1 MIDKAQQI
9 THNKRRKQRI
19 TNIPRH
25 TRVYFM
31 KIAFIGGGNMAVSL
45 IGGLIADGFDA
56 RNLAVADIDKHQR
69 ETLAQRFNIHTFDN
83 AAAAAQFG
91 DTIVLAVKPQVVK
104 IVALEI
110 ASVVQSQKS
119 LVVSVAAGIR
129 TTDIE
134 RWLGGETPVV
144 RAMPNTPALVQCA
157 ASGLFANPQVSG
169 AQREAAETILRA
181 TGLTVWMDNEEQ
193 INAVTA
199 LSGSGPAYF
208 FRVMESLELAGQA
221 LGLSQQ
227 AAHILTLQTALGA
240 AKLAMEGS
248 EDIAS
253 LRQSV
258 TSPGGTTEQGLRV
271 MEEHDIDALFEA
283 VVRAANDRAK
293 QLADEWGED

>member
-1 MIDKAQQI
+1 
-9 THNKRRKQRI
+9 
-19 TNIPRH
+19 
-25 TRVYFM
+25 M

-56 RNLAVADIDKHQR
+56 GNLAVADIDKAQR
-69 ETLAQRFNIHTFDN
+69 ETLAKRFSIHVRDN
-83 AAAAAQFG
+83 AAEAATFG
-91 DTIVLAVKPQVVK
+91 DTVVLAIKPQVVK
-104 IVALEI
+104 QVAQEI
-110 ASVVQSQKS
+110 ASIVQSRKS
-119 LVVSVAAGIR
+119 LIISIAAGIR

-134 RWLGGETPVV
+134 RWLGGETAVV
-144 RAMPNTPALVQCA
+144 RAMPNTPALVQCG
-157 ASGLFANPQVSG
+157 ASGLFANPRVTSQ
-169 AQREAAETILRA
+169 QREAAETILRA
-181 TGLTVWMDNEEQ
+181 TGLTVWMDNEEL

-208 FRVMESLELAGQA
+208 FRVMESLELAGQE

-271 MEEHDIDALFEA
+271 LEERDIDAIFKA
-283 VVRAANDRAK
+283 VLHAANDRAK
-293 QLADEWGED
+293 QLADDWGGD